1 MSTVQNNII
10 KRLES
15 KILELEQEL
24 VAAHK
29 EKDKLQDKFSNYIT
43 NVKISLERWK

>member
-1 MSTVQNNII
+1 MSTVQNKII

-15 KILELEQEL
+15 KILKLEKEL
-24 VAAHK
+24 VVVTK

-43 NVKISLERWK
+43 NMKRSLEK

>member
-1 MSTVQNNII
+1 MSTVQNKII

-15 KILELEQEL
+15 KIVKLEQEL
-24 VAAHK
+24 AAAKK

-43 NVKISLERWK
+43 NVKISLEK

>member
-1 MSTVQNNII
+1 MSTVQNKII

-15 KILELEQEL
+15 KIMNLEKEL

-29 EKDKLQDKFSNYIT
+29 ENDKLQDKFSNYIT
-43 NVKISLERWK
+43 NVKLSLER